1 MPNARVINDAM
12 IPIPGAANVV
22 VPKYGIGIAL
32 LTDGEPGSAD
42 IVNVNAPRPIVA
54 GNNRRGRSA
63 DLNIVCAIGT
73 STKKAT
79 KTLTP
84 P

>member
-1 MPNARVINDAM
+1 MPKAKVMIDAM
-12 IPIPGAANVV
+12 MPRPGAAKGV

-32 LTDGEPGSAD
+32 LTDGDPGSAD
-42 IVNVNAPRPIVA
+42 IVNVNAPRPMVA

-63 DLNIVCAIGT
+63 ARNIFCAMGT

>member
-1 MPNARVINDAM
+1 MPNAMMMIDAM
-12 IPIPGAANVV
+12 IPMPGAANVV
-22 VPKYGIGIAL
+22 VQKYGIGMAL

-54 GNNRRGRSA
+54 GNSRRGISA
-63 DLNIVCAIGT
+63 ALNIVCAIGT

>member
-1 MPNARVINDAM
+1 MPITKMMIEAM
-12 IPIPGAANVV
+12 MPRPGAAKVV
-22 VPKYGIGIAL
+22 VPKYGIGMAL
-32 LTDGEPGSAD
+32 LTDGVPGIAD
-42 IVNVNAPRPIVA
+42 IVNVNAPRPMVA
-54 GNNRRGRSA
+54 GIKRRGMSA
-63 DLNIVCAIGT
+63 AWNISFAMGT

>member
-1 MPNARVINDAM
+1 M
-12 IPIPGAANVV
+12 
-22 VPKYGIGIAL
+22 PKYGIGMAL
-32 LTDGEPGSAD
+32 LTDGVPGMAD
-42 IVNVNAPRPIVA
+42 IVNVNAPRPMVA
-54 GNNRRGRSA
+54 GIKRRGMFAAR
-63 DLNIVCAIGT
+63 NISFAMGT